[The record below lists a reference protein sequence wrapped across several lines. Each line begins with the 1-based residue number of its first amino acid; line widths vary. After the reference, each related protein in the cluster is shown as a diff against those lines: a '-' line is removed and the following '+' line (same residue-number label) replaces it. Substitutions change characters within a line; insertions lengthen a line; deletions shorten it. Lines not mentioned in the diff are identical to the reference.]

1 MFTWFGYL
9 SEMEN
14 LRLEELSAAN
24 AQQANSIEL
33 VPGQEAFETPVTY
46 EHYESSLNLANTWS
60 RVIIADEEVVGFV
73 RAHFD
78 SQHEQPELRS
88 ALWRVSVAAS
98 AQGQGVGR
106 FAITAASEEA
116 RTHGLTELTAVWSPD
131 DKGPGDFFHKLGF
144 HDSGIT
150 EYGDQIGTL
159 SL

>member
-1 MFTWFGYL
+1 MD
-9 SEMEN
+9 N
-14 LRLEELSAAN
+14 LRLEELSAAT
-24 AQQANSIEL
+24 AQQANSLEL

-60 RVIIADEEVVGFV
+60 RVIIAGDEVVGFV

-78 SQHEQPELRS
+78 ATHDQPELRS

-106 FAITAASEEA
+106 FAVASASDEA
-116 RTHGLTELTAVWSPD
+116 RSHGLSEITAVWSSD

-144 HDSGIT
+144 HDSGVT

-159 SL
+159 AL